1 METGESTPGTSLGE
15 TLFRLRDYTPIP
27 LIILMLFVG
36 KPTAWSAI
44 LGTLL
49 VVAGELFRIYSV
61 AFIGSISR
69 TRKGSLG
76 GALITSG
83 PFAYMRNPLYVGNFF
98 ILFGFAVLS
107 ASFGLILFSV
117 LLFAF
122 QYYWIVQYEE
132 GLLVAKFGQAY
143 VDYQMQVPAWL
154 PKKWPVL
161 AEIEWPVSYSAAL
174 KSERRTLTTILSL
187 FIVLMFLGSR

>member
-1 METGESTPGTSLGE
+1 VETRDNGTGKSLGE

-27 LIILMLFVG
+27 LIILMLFIG
-36 KPTAWSAI
+36 KPTASSAI

-49 VVAGELFRIYSV
+49 VVIGELFRIYSV

-76 GALITSG
+76 GALVTSG
-83 PFAYMRNPLYVGNFF
+83 PFAFVRNPLYVANFF

-107 ASFGLILFSV
+107 ASFGLVLFSV

-132 GLLVAKFGQAY
+132 GLLAAKFGQAY
-143 VDYQMQVPAWL
+143 ADYQLQVPAWM
-154 PKKWPVL
+154 PKKCPAL
-161 AEIEWPVSYSAAL
+161 AELEWPTSYSAAL
-174 KSERRTLTTILSL
+174 KSERRTLTTILVL
-187 FIVLMFLGSR
+187 FLVLMFLGSR